1 MSTRKPFRSI
11 TLTALVVTAMGA
23 VSNAEAWSFATPAG
37 DYRGHGVRPE
47 LVGSRSHGGFSF
59 GYNTGGFNSCSQPHG
74 GFYAECLY
82 GGSSFGPSTSYV
94 PPTYGYPSYAPGF
107 YNRYDDGYYRG
118 YYDGQR
124 NRYGRRH
131 KRFRSR

>member
-1 MSTRKPFRSI
+1 MRKPFRTI
-11 TLTALVVTAMGA
+11 TLIALLFTT
-23 VSNAEAWSFATPAG
+23 VSSAEAWSFGTPAG

-47 LVGSRSHGGFSF
+47 LVGSRSHGGSSF

-74 GFYAECLY
+74 GFYAECRY